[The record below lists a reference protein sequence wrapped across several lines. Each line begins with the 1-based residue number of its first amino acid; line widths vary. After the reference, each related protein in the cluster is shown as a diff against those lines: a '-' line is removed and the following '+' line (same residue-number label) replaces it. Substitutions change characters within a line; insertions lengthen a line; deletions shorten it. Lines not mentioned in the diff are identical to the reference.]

1 MLEILEAKRCLNCK
15 IPKCVEGCPIN
26 NRIPEFI
33 EQIKRENYEEAY
45 KIIRLV
51 NPLGAICGRV
61 CPHENQCQGKCIKG
75 IKDKPV
81 QIGAL
86 EAAVCD
92 WARENNIKINYDIK
106 ENGIKVA
113 IIGSGPSG
121 IACAVDLRKHGY
133 DVTIFEREG
142 YLGGILMYG
151 IPEYRLPK
159 EIVTDVINDL
169 LELGIKVQL
178 NTALKSENS
187 NDDANKNN
195 SLENNMLRN
204 DTLENNALKNNILE
218 NYITIEKLFKENY
231 KAIFLG
237 IGSELSNVLP
247 IEGNEKIG
255 VFGANEFLKNERDCN
270 NKKVIVIGGGNVA
283 MDSARVAKKEGADV
297 TIVYRKQK
305 ENMPANID
313 EIEAAEKE
321 GINFVFGTNVIKI
334 NSSNVGIECKELIS
348 NEKIED
354 KEYVSSVECDTG
366 KIIETDYVIMAIG
379 STPNKNYLD
388 ERLELTEQDLINV
401 NETYETSIK
410 NVFAGGDLVQ
420 KKATVCMAIKNG
432 KEAAIAIDNRI
443 NSFR

>member
-218 NYITIEKLFKENY
+218 NYITIEQLFKENY